1 MNLTAIDRKNLE
13 KIISF
18 TKRLSST
25 LELPDILEII
35 MESAKDITNS
45 EASSL
50 MLFDEKIKKLKF
62 TITTGEAKDKIKEIT
77 VPIGEESI
85 AGSVFINKKPLIV
98 NDVSKDNRWFSKVDE
113 STQFRTKSILALP
126 LVLDNKPIGVI
137 EVLNKKDDKYN
148 STDIKLLELLTEQAT
163 NFINTA
169 EKYKE
174 LLKWQKQLKE
184 EQSLKHKIIG
194 KSLGLRNVLDLAKK
208 VSNSP
213 TTVLIIGESGT
224 GKELLAR
231 YIHEMSSRRNAPF
244 TVVNCAA
251 IPTTLIESELFGYE
265 KGAFTG
271 ATGRKPGKVEL
282 SHKGTL
288 FLDEIGDVNLEVQVK
303 LLRFLEER
311 EFQRLGGKDTISV
324 DVRIITAT
332 NQNLETLITER
343 KLRED
348 LYYRLS
354 VFPIELP
361 PLRDRKEDIPI
372 LIEHFINIF
381 NKETTKKVEGIED
394 ETLDILLSY
403 NWPGNIRE
411 LRNVIERAFVLTVG
425 GLIKKEHIM
434 IRPKPTEESI
444 MEVYHGM
451 SWENAL
457 NLFKKNYLQ
466 YLLKKYNY
474 NHKKVASIL
483 EIKPSY
489 LSRLKKDMQ
498 VE

>member
-1 MNLTAIDRKNLE
+1 MSKKIKRESLE
-13 KIISF
+13 KILSF
-18 TKRLSST
+18 TQRLSST

-35 MESAKDITNS
+35 MEAAKELTHS

-50 MLFDEKIKKLKF
+50 MLYDEKIKKLKF
-62 TITTGEAKDKIKEIT
+62 TITTGEAKDRVKEIT
-77 VPIGEESI
+77 VPIGEGSI
-85 AGSVFINKKPLIV
+85 AGSVFINKKPVIV
-98 NDVSKDNRWFSKVDE
+98 NDVRKDTRWFSKVDE
-113 STQFRTKSILALP
+113 KTQFRTKSILAVP
-126 LVLDNKPIGVI
+126 LLLHNRCIGVI
-137 EVLNKKDDKYN
+137 EVLNK
-148 STDIKLLELLTEQAT
+148 TDNIYTEEDVNLLTILSEQAA
-163 NFINTA
+163 NVINNA
-169 EKYKE
+169 EKYRE
-174 LLKWQKQLKE
+174 LLRWQAQIKQQESIKYRLV
-184 EQSLKHKIIG
+184 G
-194 KSLGLRNVLDLAKK
+194 KSKKLREAMELARK
-208 VSNSP
+208 VAQSP

-231 YIHEMSSRRNAPF
+231 YIHEMSSRKDAPF

-251 IPTTLIESELFGYE
+251 IPATLIESELFGYE

-271 ATGRKPGKVEL
+271 ATTRKPGKVEL

-288 FLDEIGDVNLEVQVK
+288 FLDEIGDVDLETQVK

-311 EFQRLGGKDTISV
+311 EFQRLGGKETITV

-332 NQNLETLITER
+332 NQNLEELIAQR

-361 PLRDRKEDIPI
+361 PLRERKEDIP
-372 LIEHFINIF
+372 LLVEHFIKMF
-381 NKETTKKVEGIED
+381 NRETTKKVEGVEED
-394 ETLDILLSY
+394 VINILMDY

-411 LRNVIERAFVLTVG
+411 LRNVIERAFVLTQG
-425 GLIKKEHIM
+425 GLIKKEHII

-451 SWENAL
+451 AWEDAVH
-457 NLFKKNYLQ
+457 LFKKSYLQ

-474 NHKKVASIL
+474 DHKRVAEIL
-483 EIKPSY
+483 GILPSY
-489 LSRLKKDMQ
+489 LSRLKRELGVK
-498 VE
+498 